1 MTYDFDTQHAK
12 RGTHS
17 SKYDGLKRVFG
28 TDDPD
33 VIPMWVADM
42 DFRAAPAILDAVKT
56 ELDMGVMGYF
66 TDPSVAN
73 AAFATWMKDRHGWAF
88 DPSWTRYTH
97 GVISGYG
104 DTIATFSEPGD
115 GVIVFAP
122 VYHAFYRQIEAM
134 DRVVVESR
142 LVERDGQFFMDL
154 EALEAS
160 LTGREKILTFCSPH
174 NPGGRIWT
182 TDEIRDLATFC
193 DKHDLVLISDE
204 IHMDLV
210 FPDAKFVPTAVAA
223 PECVDKLV
231 VLTAAS
237 KGFNIAGAETGILVA
252 PDARRREALDRT
264 MLDRESTPNRF
275 GMAMLTA
282 AFTDGADWSN
292 AVRTYIA
299 ENFKIFADRIG
310 RIPGVKV
317 MDMQST
323 YLTWV
328 DFSDLGIDDADLL
341 QRVLTDAKVAPN
353 PGTAFG
359 DGGTGHLR
367 FNVAL
372 PRPTLMTAI
381 ERIEAA
387 FGDIQ

>member
-1 MTYDFDTQHAK
+1 MTYDFDTQYAK

-17 SKYDGLKRVFG
+17 SKYDGLKRGFG

-42 DFRAAPAILDAVKT
+42 DFRAAPPILKAIEAEV
-56 ELDMGVMGYF
+56 EMGVMGYF

-73 AAFATWMKDRHGWAF
+73 KAFADWMNNKHGWDIEPA
-88 DPSWTRYTH
+88 WTRYTH

-104 DTIATFSEPGD
+104 DVIATYSAPGD

-134 DRVVVESR
+134 ERKVVESP
-142 LVERDGQFFMDL
+142 LVLKDGQFFMDL
-154 EALEAS
+154 DALEAS
-160 LTGREKILTFCSPH
+160 LNGREKILTFCSPH
-174 NPGGRIWT
+174 NPGGRIWSN
-182 TDEIRDLATFC
+182 DDIRAVAAFC
-193 DKHDLVLISDE
+193 EKHDLVLISDE

-223 PECVDKLV
+223 PECTDRLV

-252 PDARRREALDRT
+252 PNAERRKDLDCT
-264 MLDRESTPNRF
+264 MLDRESSPNRF

-282 AFTDGADWSN
+282 AFAEGGDWSD
-292 AVRTYIA
+292 AVRAYIA
-299 ENFKIFADRIG
+299 ENFRIFANRIG
-310 RIPGVKV
+310 ALPGITV

-323 YLTWV
+323 YLVWV
-328 DFSDLGIDDADLL
+328 DFSALGIDDKSLMKRLVDM
-341 QRVLTDAKVAPN
+341 AKVAPS

-359 DGGTGHLR
+359 HGGSGHLR

-372 PRPTLMTAI
+372 PRPTLLSAI

-387 FGDIQ
+387 FADIQ

>member
-1 MTYDFDTQHAK
+1 MTYDFDTQYAK

-42 DFRAAPAILDAVKT
+42 DFRAAPPILKAIEAEV
-56 ELDMGVMGYF
+56 EMGVMGYF

-73 AAFATWMKDRHGWAF
+73 KAFASWMKDRHGWAMEP
-88 DPSWTRYTH
+88 DWTRYTH

-104 DTIATFSEPGD
+104 DVIATYSAPGD

-134 DRVVVESR
+134 GRNVVESP
-142 LVERDGQFFMDL
+142 LVERDGLLFMDL
-154 EALEAS
+154 DALEAS
-160 LTGREKILTFCSPH
+160 LSGREKIVTFCSPH
-174 NPGGRIWT
+174 NPGGRIWSN
-182 TDEIRDLATFC
+182 DEIRALAAFC
-193 DKHDLVLISDE
+193 EKHDLVLISDE
-204 IHMDLV
+204 IHMDLA

-223 PECVDKLV
+223 PGCVDRLV

-252 PDARRREALDRT
+252 PDAKRRKELDRT
-264 MLDRESTPNRF
+264 MLDRESSPNRF

-282 AFTDGADWSN
+282 AFAESGDWSD
-292 AVRTYIA
+292 AVRAYIA
-299 ENFKIFADRIG
+299 ENFRIFADRIG
-310 RIPGVKV
+310 ALPGLKV
-317 MDMQST
+317 MEMQAT
-323 YLTWV
+323 YLVWV
-328 DFSDLGIDDADLL
+328 DFTALGIDDKELMKRLVD
-341 QRVLTDAKVAPN
+341 VAKVAPS

-359 DGGTGHLR
+359 DGGAGHLR

-372 PRPTLMTAI
+372 ARPTLITAI

-387 FGDIQ
+387 FADIQ